1 MKVSYIIDNILEAK
15 TNLLRNIPRTILTS
29 LGIVI
34 GITSVIILVA
44 ITDGAKNIIEQ
55 QLVSLGAKTIVL
67 KPIGRTAS
75 GVYRGQAADFSQ
87 NELKFMRQIPPVEFV
102 SPIVKTSNQVS
113 YRDIVQ
119 VVAVVGSNED
129 FSLINDWPTATGAF
143 INRIDVED
151 GAKVCVNVLGGKM
164 LRKSFN
170 YLPEFGLKIP
180 SEFIEVRHTID
191 EVKFSIGWMK

>member
-1 MKVSYIIDNILEAK
+1 M
-15 TNLLRNIPRTILTS
+15 TS

-87 NELKFMRQIPPVEFV
+87 NELNDVFGPSWSTLCQQGKQRQA
-102 SPIVKTSNQVS
+102 S
-113 YRDIVQ
+113 YKKP
-119 VVAVVGSNED
+119 
-129 FSLINDWPTATGAF
+129 SL
-143 INRIDVED
+143 
-151 GAKVCVNVLGGKM
+151 
-164 LRKSFN
+164 
-170 YLPEFGLKIP
+170 
-180 SEFIEVRHTID
+180 
-191 EVKFSIGWMK
+191 

>member
-1 MKVSYIIDNILEAK
+1 MKLSYIIDNIIEAK
-15 TNLLRNIPRTILTS
+15 TNLLRNMPRTILTS

-87 NELKFMRQIPPVEFV
+87 NELKFMRAIPSVEYV
-102 SPIVKTSNQVS
+102 SPIVKTSNQIS

-129 FSLINDWPTATGAF
+129 FSLINDWPTASGAF
-143 INRIDVED
+143 INRIDVQD
-151 GAKVCVNVLGGKM
+151 GAKVCVLGASVQK
-164 LRKSFN
+164 RF
-170 YLPEFGLKIP
+170 FGAEK
-180 SEFIEVRHTID
+180 
-191 EVKFSIGWMK
+191 